1 MGLNWQKLLTGGLPV
16 ILSETCRIRTTAV
29 GHRVGPIDLHIRMV
43 HGWTSRFNQLRVV
56 SQRRLQGMGKVS
68 TGKRKAERDSTHGP
82 STHQHRW
89 RQSGDR
95 ALTNTDGDRE
105 GTEHS
110 PTQMETERG
119 PSTHQY
125 RWRQSGDRVLT
136 NTDGDREGTEHS
148 PAQIEVGRE
157 AHVDRALTCTDG
169 GRVVYMTTVL
179 TTAATSSQPR
189 EWCQSAF

>member
-89 RQSGDR
+89 RQRGDR
-95 ALTNTDGDRE
+95 A
-105 GTEHS
+105 
-110 PTQMETERG
+110 
-119 PSTHQY
+119 
-125 RWRQSGDRVLT
+125 LT